1 MAYYNTNN
9 LKEKKLIEALV
20 KAKAQKQK
28 VKIIMNCFGK
38 MTASEVYEFFD
49 KKKTPITSIRRS
61 LSDLQ
66 EEDKFLVITDEMKEG
81 PFGSPEHYYKVH
93 NQLKL
98 F

>member
-1 MAYYNTNN
+1 MSYYNTNN
-9 LKEKKLIEALV
+9 LKEKKLIESLV

-28 VKIIMNCFGK
+28 VKIIMNCYGK
-38 MTASEVYEFFD
+38 MTASEVYEFFP
-49 KKKTPITSIRRS
+49 KNTPITSIRRS

-66 EEDKFLVITDEMKEG
+66 KEDKFLVITDEMKDG

-93 NQLKL
+93 DQLTL